1 MPKNTC
7 TCPCSRCWS
16 GSNGPEAVKI
26 ANKRLKHWGIP
37 KKPPSKR
44 WGWPQNS
51 NLFCECANCR
61 RMGEENDIHIGNV
74 NEKMKRS
81 PFYHHGVLIPRY
93 WCVGPLW
100 GAHWSLHFDHRY
112 YPPHALKE

>member
-1 MPKNTC
+1 MPNNI
-7 TCPCSRCWS
+7 CPCPHCWS

-26 ANKRLKHWGIP
+26 AKDMRTYWGLP

-61 RMGEENDIHIGNV
+61 RMGKENDIHVGNV
-74 NEKMKRS
+74 NEKMKRR
-81 PFYHHGVLIPRY
+81 PFEHYGMWIPRY
-93 WCVGPLW
+93 WCVGSLW
-100 GAHWSLHFDHRY
+100 GTNWSNHHDHIY
-112 YPPHALKE
+112 HPPHILNRT